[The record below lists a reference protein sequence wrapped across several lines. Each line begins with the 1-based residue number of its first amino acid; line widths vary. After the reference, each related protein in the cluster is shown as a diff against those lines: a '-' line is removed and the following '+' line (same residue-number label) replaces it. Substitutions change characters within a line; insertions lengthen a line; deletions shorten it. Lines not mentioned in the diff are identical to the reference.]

1 MGISLMRLDRLLI
14 QALLVSLAFHLIGAY
29 FVPTIAWLRGEAPS
43 IETLAFV
50 HVTHIAVVTP
60 RPAVHPPAAVAPKRA
75 PIVHIA
81 RSRPH
86 QAPAKAPHRVQQI
99 AATNNSRA
107 PVVASQETPGSVGA
121 RTQATGAPVAPAT
134 PQQEQVASTQ
144 TRENVGG
151 YMPFG
156 AQQPDPVLDPSV
168 FKALAALK
176 IHTTLTV
183 TVGEDGKTKSV
194 SFDPPVDSAVE
205 TQIRS
210 MLADASWDP
219 AVCGGGVACE
229 GRTTI
234 KL

>member
-1 MGISLMRLDRLLI
+1 MGISLMRRDRLLI
-14 QALLVSLAFHLIGAY
+14 QALLVSIAFHLIGAY
-29 FVPTIAWLRGEAPS
+29 FIPTIAWLRGEAPS
-43 IETLAFV
+43 IETLSFV
-50 HVTHIAVVTP
+50 RVTHIAVETP
-60 RPAVHPPAAVAPKRA
+60 RPAVHPPAAVAPQRA

-81 RSRPH
+81 RAHPQHAR
-86 QAPAKAPHRVQQI
+86 AKITHRTQI
-99 AATNNSRA
+99 AASSNSRA

-121 RTQATGAPVAPAT
+121 RTRATGAPAAPAT
-134 PQQEQVASTQ
+134 PQQEQIASTQ
-144 TRENVGG
+144 TREQVGG

-156 AQQPDPVLDPSV
+156 AQQPDPVLDPAV

-194 SFDPPVDSAVE
+194 SFDPPVDSATE
-205 TQIRS
+205 NQIRT